1 MSYRPELVFC
11 GPIATRSGYGEHA
24 RDLLTSLIEMDKF
37 NISVI
42 SINWGET
49 PMNALNKEN
58 PDHAK
63 ILSLVRTGG
72 LTQQPDIWVQ
82 CTIPNEFQ
90 PVGKYNIGVTAGIE
104 TDLCSGEWI
113 EGCNRMNLVIVPSK
127 HAKDVFL
134 NTKYEKRDK
143 ASNQTIG
150 NIEVTVPIEILHEG
164 VRTDLFN
171 KDLPLEQGMKETLD
185 SIKEDFCYLFVG
197 HWLKGDFGQDRK
209 DVSGLIYTFFETFG
223 DTENPPA
230 LLLKT
235 SGGTFSIKD
244 RSTIIEKINLIRDMS
259 KKTSLPNI
267 YLLHGDLTEQ
277 ELNTLYNHEKVK
289 ALVSFTK
296 GEGYG
301 RPIAEFITSGK
312 PVIVSGWSG
321 HTDFVNRAFHVYLHG
336 EVKQVHASAVWNGII
351 QPESS
356 WFTVNYQ
363 KAAESL
369 RDMYKKYKNYL
380 SESKKSVKEIE
391 TKWSYSAMSSNFV
404 DLMERYLPKFA
415 ERMPLNLPQLKKLP
429 TNLPQLKKLPTLKKV
444 ESQ

>member
-1 MSYRPELVFC
+1 MSYKPELVFC
-11 GPIATRSGYGEHA
+11 GPVATRSGYGEHA
-24 RDLLTSLIEMDKF
+24 RDLLLSLIEMDRF

-49 PMNALNKEN
+49 PMNALNPEVE
-58 PDHAK
+58 DHQK
-63 ILSLVRTGG
+63 ILSRIKSGP
-72 LTQQPDIWVQ
+72 LTQQPDVWVQ

-143 ASNQTIG
+143 ATGQPIG
-150 NIEVTVPIEILHEG
+150 NVEVTVPIEILHEG
-164 VRTDLFN
+164 VRTDIFN
-171 KDLPLEQGMKETLD
+171 MNATTDETMKETLD
-185 SIKEDFCYLFVG
+185 NIKEDFAFLFVG

-209 DVSGLIYTFFETFG
+209 DISGLLYTFFETFG
-223 DTENPPA
+223 DIENPPA
-230 LLLKT
+230 LLMKT
-235 SGGTFSIKD
+235 SGGTFSLKD
-244 RSTIIEKINLIRDMS
+244 RSGVMEKINLIKQMS
-259 KKTSLPNI
+259 KKKNLPNV

-277 ELNTLYNHEKVK
+277 EINTLYNHEKVK

-301 RPIAEFITSGK
+301 RPLAEFITSGK

-321 HTDFVNRAFHVYLHG
+321 HVDFVNPAFHVYLDG
-336 EVKQVHASAVWNGII
+336 ELKQVHQSAVWNGII
-351 QPESS
+351 QAESS

-363 KAAESL
+363 KAAETL
-369 RDMYKKYKNYL
+369 KDVFKKYKSYL
-380 SESKKSVKEIE
+380 SNSKKSVKEME
-391 TKWSYSAMSSNFV
+391 TKWSYESMRTKF
-404 DLMERYLPKFA
+404 DELLTQYLPKFS
-415 ERMPLNLPQLKKLP
+415 EKVEL
-429 TNLPQLKKLPTLKKV
+429 KLPTLKKIG
-444 ESQ
+444 